1 MPGVCP
7 PLRDADGK
15 VGSRMFI
22 RLPALGSVLLA
33 ITVLQGCSDEPAKP
47 PVHPGMVDL
56 DKLAAS
62 AEGADP
68 AQAGPPP
75 PAPEPRDP
83 PHEVHDANEE

>member
-1 MPGVCP
+1 MI
-7 PLRDADGK
+7 A
-15 VGSRMFI
+15 
-22 RLPALGSVLLA
+22 RLPMLVSLLLA
-33 ITVLQGCSDEPAKP
+33 TAVLQGCSDEPAKP

-68 AQAGPPP
+68 GQAGPPP
-75 PAPEPRDP
+75 PPPEPRDP